1 MKIINNI
8 VPIEIVVNIMINLMS
23 VTPIQTKSIM
33 TFYFGKALYKFQSSN
48 LEPHLLTGF
57 CLNAKPKF

>member
-1 MKIINNI
+1 
-8 VPIEIVVNIMINLMS
+8 MINLMS

-33 TFYFGKALYKFQSSN
+33 TFYFGEPLYKFQSSN
-48 LEPHLLTGF
+48 LEPHLLTAF